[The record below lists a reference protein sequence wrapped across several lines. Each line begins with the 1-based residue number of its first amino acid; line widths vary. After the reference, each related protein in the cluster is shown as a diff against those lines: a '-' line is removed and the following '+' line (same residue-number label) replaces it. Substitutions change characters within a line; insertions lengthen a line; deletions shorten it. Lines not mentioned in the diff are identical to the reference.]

1 MKPLFAEKILGT
13 KHPGVANPRFAFKN
27 RSFSAPRRWEVDP
40 PRKVSH

>member
-1 MKPLFAEKILGT
+1 MKPLFGENIFGT

-27 RSFSAPRRWEVDP
+27 RSLFPPKRWEVDP